1 MDLLLQRVVD
11 GAGNGC
17 VYAALALAIVLV
29 FRTSG
34 VVNFAQGEMAT
45 LSTYLVWFLLA
56 WDLGVWAALLVAV
69 MAAFVVAAVLERALI
84 RRLDIGDHL
93 SMVLVMTG
101 LYTLFGALALLLF
114 GSDGRPLPSLFPE
127 GSVLFGGVALP
138 YATMG
143 ALTALAAVGVTLALL
158 FRHTKLGL
166 GLRAVAQNRDSSALA
181 GLPIGRLLAVGWG
194 LAGGLGAL
202 SGVLVTSLGLYLEP
216 GLMLPVLVYAMAS
229 ATLGGFDSPVGA
241 VVCGLL
247 LGVCESVAV
256 GYLHFVGTEMTL
268 AVPFAVML
276 AGMVLR
282 PSGLFGKASVRRA

>member
-1 MDLLLQRVVD
+1 MDLLLQRVAD
-11 GAGNGC
+11 GVGNGC

-45 LSTYLVWFLLA
+45 LSTYLVWFLLT
-56 WDLGVWAALLVAV
+56 WNLGIWTALLVAV
-69 MAAFVVAAVLERALI
+69 VAAFVLAAALERVLI

-127 GSVLFGGVALP
+127 GALQLSAVRLP
-138 YATMG
+138 YATIG
-143 ALTALAAVGVTLALL
+143 ALAALAVAGVALALL
-158 FRHTKLGL
+158 FRFTKLGL
-166 GLRAVAQNRDSSALA
+166 GLRAVAQNRTSSALA
-181 GLPIGRLLAVGWG
+181 GLPIGRLLATGWG

-247 LGVCESVAV
+247 LGVCESVTV
-256 GYLHFVGTEMTL
+256 GYLRFIGTEMTL

-282 PSGLFGKASVRRA
+282 PAGLFGKVSVRRA